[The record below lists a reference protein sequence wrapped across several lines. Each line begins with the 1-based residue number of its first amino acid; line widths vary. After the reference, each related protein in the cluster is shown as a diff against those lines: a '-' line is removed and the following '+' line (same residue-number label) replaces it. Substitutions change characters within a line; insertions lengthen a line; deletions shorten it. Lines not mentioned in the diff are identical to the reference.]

1 MMPDQVT
8 NRSIWELDSKLR
20 RFTRTGD
27 LNALM
32 GLDARD
38 PVTIEMI
45 SSMVVTED
53 RSVLCDLF
61 DAPLERGFFKTGV
74 LRVTWKDGSTHAL
87 RFLVGPDVG
96 VEGAHQIG
104 IVESADGEHGTMM
117 STDDLVYQLEGVKR
131 QRDMILDETQ
141 RTMYHLAH
149 DLQAPIRHVMG
160 FSQAIKERH
169 SQGLDAKG
177 MDYLNRVVQESGH
190 MNLMIAGLLQLSRL
204 STLPMNI
211 RTLDL
216 SAIAQGKAESLRK
229 KYQRSIRFLIQG
241 GVHVNGD
248 EHLMDILI
256 GELMDNSCKFTS
268 TRDDPTISFGLREGE
283 GGPSVF
289 IQDNGVG
296 FDPVY
301 SDRLFTPF
309 QRLHSENEFPG
320 IGMGL
325 AIASLIVRRH
335 GGIIRCESM
344 VDSGATFLFTIPP
357 IV

>member
-1 MMPDQVT
+1 
-8 NRSIWELDSKLR
+8 
-20 RFTRTGD
+20 
-27 LNALM
+27 
-32 GLDARD
+32 
-38 PVTIEMI
+38 
-45 SSMVVTED
+45 
-53 RSVLCDLF
+53 
-61 DAPLERGFFKTGV
+61 
-74 LRVTWKDGSTHAL
+74 
-87 RFLVGPDVG
+87 
-96 VEGAHQIG
+96 
-104 IVESADGEHGTMM
+104 
-117 STDDLVYQLEGVKR
+117 
-131 QRDMILDETQ
+131 
-141 RTMYHLAH
+141 
-149 DLQAPIRHVMG
+149 
-160 FSQAIKERH
+160 
-169 SQGLDAKG
+169 
-177 MDYLNRVVQESGH
+177 

-241 GVHVNGD
+241 GIHVNGD

-335 GGIIRCESM
+335 GGIIRGESM